1 MENCA
6 NEWNLILFDRY
17 TPVNDKIG
25 YGENRESD
33 YLCILTI
40 YNFLLRTMRRYANLL
55 AVLALSTN
63 LALHAQT
70 NELVIQT
77 KKLGAEIQPTMY
89 GLFFEDINYAADGG
103 LYAELVK
110 NRSFEFPQHLMGW
123 KTYGKVSLMND
134 GPFERNPI
142 TCAFLTPDMHINI
155 PDWITKV
162 SSASVSRR
170 ERSIVSLFGR
180 VCRKEVRKKH

>member
-1 MENCA
+1 
-6 NEWNLILFDRY
+6 
-17 TPVNDKIG
+17 
-25 YGENRESD
+25 
-33 YLCILTI
+33 
-40 YNFLLRTMRRYANLL
+40 MRRYANLL

-134 GPFERNPI
+134 GLLNAIRI
-142 TCAFLTPDMHINI
+142 TCAFLTPDMHISI

-162 SSASVSRR
+162 SSVSVSRKGR
-170 ERSIVSLFGR
+170 NIAFPFGR
-180 VCRKEVRKKH
+180 VCRKEARKKH

>member
-134 GPFERNPI
+134 GPFERNPHYVRLSNPGHAHKH
-142 TCAFLTPDMHINI
+142 TGLDNEGF
-155 PDWITKV
+155 
-162 SSASVSRR
+162 
-170 ERSIVSLFGR
+170 FGIG
-180 VCRKEVRKKH
+180 VKKGEEH

>member
-1 MENCA
+1 
-6 NEWNLILFDRY
+6 
-17 TPVNDKIG
+17 
-25 YGENRESD
+25 
-33 YLCILTI
+33 
-40 YNFLLRTMRRYANLL
+40 MRRYANLL

-110 NRSFEFPQHLMGW
+110 NRSFEFL
-123 KTYGKVSLMND
+123 SLLYKEHES
-134 GPFERNPI
+134 PPSV
-142 TCAFLTPDMHINI
+142 PDPKFH
-155 PDWITKV
+155 P
-162 SSASVSRR
+162 
-170 ERSIVSLFGR
+170 
-180 VCRKEVRKKH
+180 